1 MIIFGYVKK
10 YLKKYFLY
18 GIIFSGLNK
27 NSHKR
32 LEKFQDLVYSNK
44 KHIEE
49 VPMTDIITTTKNKKF
64 KLIKSLKQKKARV
77 NEGLFVVEGIKSV
90 CDAVAS
96 DFQVKY
102 IVMSESFY
110 KDEIP
115 SVNGDI
121 EMLWVKDELFKTL
134 CDTTTPQGIM
144 AVLKIKE
151 PSCVYLDKSD
161 LYIYCDNIQDPGNLG
176 TIIRTADAAGIGGV
190 LLSDGCA
197 DLYSPKT
204 VRSSMGSFFN
214 IDIIPG
220 FSYEALFDLK
230 SKGFSLVCGALKD
243 DSKEYT
249 DTDFAK
255 PTVIIVGN
263 EANGVN
269 DDILRECEHIIIPIY
284 GKAESLN
291 AGVAASIMM
300 YEAKR
305 QRKEQNYGR

>member
-1 MIIFGYVKK
+1 MI
-10 YLKKYFLY
+10 
-18 GIIFSGLNK
+18 
-27 NSHKR
+27 
-32 LEKFQDLVYSNK
+32 
-44 KHIEE
+44 
-49 VPMTDIITTTKNKKF
+49 DIIATTKNKKF

-77 NEGLFVVEGIKSV
+77 NEGLFTVEGIKSV

-96 DFQVKY
+96 DYEVKY
-102 IVMSESFY
+102 LVMSESFD
-110 KDEIP
+110 KSEIP
-115 SVNGDI
+115 DANGDAQ
-121 EMLWVKDELFKTL
+121 MLWVKDELFKTL

-151 PSCVYLDKSD
+151 PSCVYLNHSD

-190 LLSDGCA
+190 LLSEGCV

-214 IDIIPG
+214 IDIITG

-230 SKGFSLVCGALKD
+230 SKGFSLVCGALTD

-249 DTDFAK
+249 DTDFTK

-263 EANGVN
+263 EANGVS

-305 QRKEQNYGR
+305 QRKEQKF

>member
-1 MIIFGYVKK
+1 
-10 YLKKYFLY
+10 
-18 GIIFSGLNK
+18 
-27 NSHKR
+27 
-32 LEKFQDLVYSNK
+32 
-44 KHIEE
+44 
-49 VPMTDIITTTKNKKF
+49 MTDIITTTKNKKF

-96 DFQVKY
+96 DFKVKY
-102 IVMSESFY
+102 IVMGESFY

-115 SVNGDI
+115 SVNADI

-151 PSCVYLDKSD
+151 PSFEYINQDD

-249 DTDFAK
+249 DTDFSK